1 MMLCNIDR
9 ICLSVAMLPLAAEMG
24 WAEGAQ
30 GIVQSAFL
38 WGYVS
43 TQLVGGTLADRFGGK
58 RVMAWGMVFFSVAS
72 MLLPL
77 VAITPL
83 TKSLGVVFPAVLL
96 SRFLVG
102 LGEGVALPSVNN
114 MMARNIDIRQRA
126 SAIGG
131 MFTGF
136 HSGNLVGLL
145 LSPVLLESFG
155 WRSVFYTF
163 GALGLPMAALW
174 NAVVP
179 DHRPSKEASR
189 STESSTDESSSVSIR
204 ALLSSPAVWAIITA
218 NVINHFGYF
227 IYLNWMPTYFYK
239 VLGMNLRASSFMSF
253 VPWLVMAMGSVTTGI
268 VTDLLINSGF
278 DRTRMRKIVQSIAL
292 LGPVVP
298 LLALSFGNL
307 NASQALLALTCSLGL
322 TSVGQFTANISEVAP
337 TNAGK
342 LFGLSNTFGCFSGIA
357 GVSVAG
363 FVVEKTG
370 SFGSIFLMTA
380 LLNVFG
386 AIVWNVFA
394 TAERQF

>member
-58 RVMAWGMVFFSVAS
+58 RVMAWGMVFFSVSS

-163 GALGLPMAALW
+163 GALGLPMAAIW

-179 DHRPSKEASR
+179 DHRPSKGASR
-189 STESSTDESSSVSIR
+189 STESSTDSSVSIR

-292 LGPVVP
+292 LGPVIP

-380 LLNVFG
+380 MLNVLG
-386 AIVWNVFA
+386 AIVWNLFA

>member
-1 MMLCNIDR
+1 MLCNIDR

-380 LLNVFG
+380 MLNVFG